1 MTLLIR
7 TWNVFHGNAKP
18 PERHAYLE
26 QMVRLACSDRPDI
39 LCLQELPVWA
49 LSHLAGWGGMK
60 AFGDVAQPARFGPLP
75 IPAELGREL
84 SSLHN
89 GLLRSAF
96 SGQANAIL
104 LPPDAEVLAHE
115 RLVLNSH
122 EFRHKE
128 ARRLRLG
135 LIARLGWAKERRI
148 VQAVRARF
156 PGDTTVLVA
165 NLHATSYPADQRL
178 ADAEL
183 LRAATFADGV
193 AEPGDVVVLAGDF
206 NVSPS
211 RSATQAELIDGE
223 WGFAAVAVDGIDRVL
238 VRGSPV
244 DGAVRWPPERRRA
257 DGRLLSDHTPVEARI
272 G

>member
-1 MTLLIR
+1 
-7 TWNVFHGNAKP
+7 
-18 PERHAYLE
+18 
-26 QMVRLACSDRPDI
+26 MVRLASSDRPDI

-49 LSHLAGWGGMK
+49 LPRLPDWSGMK

-75 IPAELGREL
+75 IPAEVGHQL
-84 SSLHN
+84 SSIHN

-104 LPPDAEVLAHE
+104 LSPDAELLAHE
-115 RLVLNSH
+115 RLVLNSR
-122 EFRHKE
+122 EFRDKE

-148 VQAVRARF
+148 VQAVRARLHD
-156 PGDTTVLVA
+156 DTTVLIA

-206 NVSPS
+206 NVPPS
-211 RSATQAELIDGE
+211 RSATQAELTDGE
-223 WGFAAVAVDGIDRVL
+223 WGFAAAAVDGIDRIL
-238 VRGSPV
+238 VRGV
-244 DGAVRWPPERRRA
+244 QLDGAVRWPPERRRL
-257 DGRLLSDHTPVEARI
+257 DGRLLSDHTPVEARV

>member
-1 MTLLIR
+1 
-7 TWNVFHGNAKP
+7 
-18 PERHAYLE
+18 
-26 QMVRLACSDRPDI
+26 MVRLASSDCPDI

-49 LSHLAGWGGMK
+49 LSHLAGWSGMK
-60 AFGDVAQPARFGPLP
+60 AFGDVAQPARFGPLR
-75 IPAELGREL
+75 IPAELGRDI

-104 LPPDAEVLAHE
+104 LSPDGEVLAHE
-115 RLVLNSH
+115 RLVLNSR
-122 EFRHKE
+122 EFRDKE
-128 ARRLRLG
+128 AGRLRLG

-156 PGDTTVLVA
+156 PDDTTVLVA

-183 LRAATFADGV
+183 LRAATFADGL

-206 NVSPS
+206 NVPPS

-223 WGFAAVAVDGIDRVL
+223 WGFAAVAVGGIDRIL
-238 VRGSPV
+238 VRGAQL
-244 DGAVRWPPERRRA
+244 DGAVRWQPERRRLE
-257 DGRLLSDHTPVEARI
+257 GRLLSDHTPVEATI

>member
-1 MTLLIR
+1 
-7 TWNVFHGNAKP
+7 
-18 PERHAYLE
+18 
-26 QMVRLACSDRPDI
+26 MVRLASSDRPDI

-49 LSHLAGWGGMK
+49 LPRLPDWSGMK

-75 IPAELGREL
+75 IPAELGHQL

-104 LPPDAEVLAHE
+104 LSPEAELLGHE
-115 RLVLNSH
+115 RIVLNSR
-122 EFRHKE
+122 EFRDKE

-156 PGDTTVLVA
+156 HDDTTVLVA

-206 NVSPS
+206 NVPPS
-211 RSATQAELIDGE
+211 RSATQAELTEGE
-223 WGFAAVAVDGIDRVL
+223 WGFAAAAVDGIDRIL
-238 VRGSPV
+238 VRGAQL
-244 DGAVRWPPERRRA
+244 DGAVRWPPERRRL
-257 DGRLLSDHTPVEARI
+257 DGRLLSDHTPVEARV

>member
-1 MTLLIR
+1 
-7 TWNVFHGNAKP
+7 
-18 PERHAYLE
+18 
-26 QMVRLACSDRPDI
+26 MVRLASADRPDV

-49 LSHLAGWGGMK
+49 LSHLAGWSGMK
-60 AFGDVAQPARFGPLP
+60 AFGDVAQQPRLGPVP

-84 SSLHN
+84 SALHH

-104 LPPDAEVLAHE
+104 LSPDAEVLAHE
-115 RLVLNSH
+115 RLVLNSR
-122 EFRHKE
+122 EFRDKE
-128 ARRLRLG
+128 TRRLRLG
-135 LIARLGWAKERRI
+135 LIARLAWAKERRI

-156 PGDTTVLVA
+156 PDDRTVLAA
-165 NLHATSYPADQRL
+165 NLHATSFDADQRL

-183 LRAATFADGV
+183 LRAATFADGL

-206 NVSPS
+206 NVPPS

-223 WGFAAVAVDGIDRVL
+223 WGFSAVAVDGIDRIL
-238 VRGSPV
+238 VRGAPL
-244 DGAVRWPPERRRA
+244 DGAVRWPPERRRLN
-257 DGRLLSDHTPVEARI
+257 GRLLSDHSPVEARI

>member
-1 MTLLIR
+1 
-7 TWNVFHGNAKP
+7 
-18 PERHAYLE
+18 
-26 QMVRLACSDRPDI
+26 MVRLASLDRPDI

-49 LSHLAGWGGMK
+49 LPRLPDWSGMK
-60 AFGDVAQPARFGPLP
+60 AFGAVAQPARFGPLP
-75 IPAELGREL
+75 IPAEVGHQL
-84 SSLHN
+84 SSIHN

-104 LPPDAEVLAHE
+104 LSPDAELLAHE
-115 RLVLNSH
+115 RLVLNSR
-122 EFRHKE
+122 EFRDKE

-156 PGDTTVLVA
+156 HDDTTVLIA

-206 NVSPS
+206 NVPPS
-211 RSATQAELIDGE
+211 RSATQAELTDGE
-223 WGFAAVAVDGIDRVL
+223 WGFAAAAVDGIDRIL
-238 VRGSPV
+238 VRGV
-244 DGAVRWPPERRRA
+244 QLDGAVRWPPERRRL
-257 DGRLLSDHTPVEARI
+257 DGRLLSDHTPVEARV

>member
-1 MTLLIR
+1 
-7 TWNVFHGNAKP
+7 VFHGNAKP

-26 QMVRLACSDRPDI
+26 QMVRLASSDRPDI

-49 LSHLAGWGGMK
+49 LSHLAGWSCMK
-60 AFGDVAQPARFGPLP
+60 AVGDVAQPARFGPLP

-104 LPPDAEVLAHE
+104 LSSDAEVLAHE
-115 RLVLNSH
+115 RLTLNSR
-122 EFRHKE
+122 EFRDKE

-156 PGDTTVLVA
+156 PDGTTVFVA

-183 LRAATFADGV
+183 LRAATFADGL
-193 AEPGDVVVLAGDF
+193 AEPDDDVVLAGDF
-206 NVSPS
+206 NVPPS
-211 RSATQAELIDGE
+211 RSATQAELVAGD
-223 WGFAAVAVDGIDRVL
+223 WGFTAVAVDGIDRIL
-238 VRGSPV
+238 VRGAAL
-244 DGAVRWPPERRRA
+244 DGAVRWPPERRRV
-257 DGRLLSDHTPVEARI
+257 DGRFLSDHTPVEATI

>member
-1 MTLLIR
+1 M
-7 TWNVFHGNAKP
+7 
-18 PERHAYLE
+18 
-26 QMVRLACSDRPDI
+26 RLATSDRPDV

-49 LSHLAGWGGMK
+49 LSRLAGWSGMT
-60 AFGDVAQPARFGPLP
+60 AHGDVAQPARFGPLP

-84 SSLHN
+84 SALHN

-104 LPPDAEVLAHE
+104 LSPDAQVLGHE
-115 RLVLNSH
+115 RLVLNSG
-122 EFRHKE
+122 EFRDKE

-148 VQAVRARF
+148 VQAVRALF
-156 PGDTTVLVA
+156 PDDMTMLVA

-183 LRAATFADGV
+183 LRAATFADGL
-193 AEPGDVVVLAGDF
+193 AEPGDVVVLVGDF
-206 NVSPS
+206 NVPPS
-211 RSATQAELIDGE
+211 RSATQAELTDE
-223 WGFAAVAVDGIDRVL
+223 DWGFTAVGVDGIDRVL
-238 VRGSPV
+238 VRGAPL
-244 DGAVRWPPERRRA
+244 DGAVRWPPERRRL